1 MINLEKDSVN
11 KAPSDQEIQ
20 DTVNRIYDYAIYC
33 HKEKEMGWG
42 YVYDELVDKGIPKD
56 FAKNVIDDLRR
67 EEHDA
72 EPRAILLIGF
82 GLLAIILTVLI
93 ALITDRLF
101 WVIFLL
107 GVLSLLWGLWKLLK
121 FGICGIWNLFKRG
134 LWSLLKR

>member
-20 DTVNRIYDYAIYC
+20 DAVNRIYDYAIYC

-67 EEHDA
+67 KEHD
-72 EPRAILLIGF
+72 EKLRIIYLIGY
-82 GLLAIILTVLI
+82 GLLAIIMAVLI
-93 ALITDRLF
+93 DWREDRF
-101 WVIFLL
+101 WMLL
-107 GVLSLLWGLWKLLK
+107 SGIVSLLWGLW
-121 FGICGIWNLFKRG
+121 N
-134 LWSLLKR
+134 LLKR

>member
-20 DTVNRIYDYAIYC
+20 DAVNRIYDYAIYC

-42 YVYDELVDKGIPKD
+42 YVYDELVDQGIPKD
-56 FAKNVIDDLRR
+56 FAKKVIDDLRK

-72 EPRAILLIGF
+72 EPGTIGLIGF

-107 GVLSLLWGLWKLLK
+107 GVFSLLWGLWNLFKN
-121 FGICGIWNLFKRG
+121 GICG
-134 LWSLLKR
+134 LWDLLKR